1 MKIKYV
7 LVAALMMSI
16 SAFAQKDELKAL
28 KKLDS
33 KIESTMNA
41 QKPPVAA
48 DIQEYKRLL
57 DETEP
62 KISAAPDDQKADF
75 YYYKGSYAFLEMF
88 TNPAK
93 AQTAFFSM
101 KENYD
106 KVLELEKKGKQKYTK
121 EILEETYPE
130 VKTQIV
136 NMATEI
142 ANKQTKESSAM
153 AAAYYYAAYQLVPA
167 EQGNLFNAAV
177 SALNGGDYQK
187 ALDYYIELDKTGWT
201 GEGKVFTAVDKKSG
215 EVEPFPNEA
224 SRDIAVKT
232 GQYISPSIQEYK
244 SQKPEIASKI
254 GILYAELGQNDKAKE
269 ALAKARKLN
278 PDDISLIVA
287 EANIYY
293 KINDIAGYKKLINE
307 AIAKNPNSPELFY
320 NLGIVST
327 ATDAKEAE
335 GYFKKVTELKADHFD
350 AWVRLG
356 DLMLVDEQKLTD
368 QMNALGSTAADNK
381 KYEALKKQKDANYHS
396 AVGYY
401 EKAHALKADDQYVI
415 SMLTSLYQAVEMTD
429 KYNAMKAKKK
439 Q

>member
-7 LVAALMMSI
+7 VALSLMLSF

-33 KIESTMNA
+33 KIENS
-41 QKPPVAA
+41 QAA
-48 DIQEYKRLL
+48 PKAEDIAEYKRLIG
-57 DETEP
+57 EAES
-62 KISAAPDDQKADF
+62 KISAAPDDQKAEF

-88 TNPAK
+88 SNPAK

-130 VKTQIV
+130 VKAQIV

-142 ANKQTKESSAM
+142 SSKQTKESYAM

-201 GEGKVFTAVDKKSG
+201 GEGKVFTAVRKDNG
-215 EVEPFPNEA
+215 EVEPFPNE
-224 SRDIAVKT
+224 STRDIAVKT
-232 GQYISPSIQEYK
+232 GQYTSPSIQEYK

-254 GILYAELGQNDKAKE
+254 GILHAELGQNDKAKE

-293 KINDIAGYKKLINE
+293 KINDIEGYKRLISE
-307 AIAKNPNSPELFY
+307 AVAKNPTNAELFY
-320 NLGIVST
+320 NLGIVNT
-327 ATDAKEAE
+327 TTNPKEAE
-335 GYFKKVTELKADHFD
+335 GYFKKAAEIKADYFD

-368 QMNALGSTAADNK
+368 QMNALGSSSADNK
-381 KYEALKKQKDANYHS
+381 KYEAFKKQKDANYHS
-396 AVGYY
+396 AIGYY

>member
-7 LVAALMMSI
+7 VALSLMLSF

-33 KIESTMNA
+33 KIENS
-41 QKPPVAA
+41 QAA
-48 DIQEYKRLL
+48 PKAEDIAEYKRLIG
-57 DETEP
+57 EAES
-62 KISAAPDDQKADF
+62 KISAAPDDQKAEF

-88 TNPAK
+88 SNPAK
-93 AQTAFFSM
+93 AQTAFVSM

-136 NMATEI
+136 NMANEI
-142 ANKQTKESSAM
+142 SNKQTKETSAM

-201 GEGKVFTAVDKKSG
+201 GEGKAYTAVNKGTG
-215 EVEPFPNEA
+215 EVEPFPNE
-224 SRDIAVKT
+224 STRDIAVKT
-232 GQYISPSIQEYK
+232 GQYIKPGVQEYK

-254 GILYAELGQNDKAKE
+254 GILYAELGQNEKAKE
-269 ALAKARKLN
+269 ALVKARKLN
-278 PDDISLIVA
+278 PDDISLIIA

-293 KINDIAGYKKLINE
+293 KINDIEGYKRLINE
-307 AIAKNPNSPELFY
+307 AIAKNPTNAELFY
-320 NLGIVST
+320 NLGIVNT
-327 ATDAKEAE
+327 TTNPKEAE
-335 GYFKKVTELKADHFD
+335 GYFKKATEIKADYFD

-368 QMNALGSTAADNK
+368 QMNAITGNTAADNK
-381 KYEALKKQKDANYHS
+381 KYDGFKKQKDANYRS
-396 AVGYY
+396 AIGYY
-401 EKAHALKADDQYVI
+401 EKAHSLKADDQYVI
-415 SMLTSLYQAVEMTD
+415 GMLTSLYQAVEMTD
-429 KYNAMKAKKK
+429 KYNAMKAKK